1 MNVENNREDWL
12 LWQISDSA
20 LPTGG
25 FVASSG
31 LESAIQTGYVHDIPS
46 LSIFL
51 SSSIDNYAFSSL
63 PFVTGSWNIGN
74 TNNEEEKEDKDV
86 ILRKIMELDDLYDSC
101 TSNHVA
107 KRASKAQGVAIKELA
122 CGHLPVCFGL
132 VTRYLGISL
141 GDYLYHFIW

>member
-63 PFVTGSWNIGN
+63 PFVTGKLWNWMTCMIP
-74 TNNEEEKEDKDV
+74 V
-86 ILRKIMELDDLYDSC
+86 QAIMLQSVRQKLKVLQC
-101 TSNHVA
+101 
-107 KRASKAQGVAIKELA
+107 
-122 CGHLPVCFGL
+122 
-132 VTRYLGISL
+132 
-141 GDYLYHFIW
+141 

>member
-63 PFVTGSWNIGN
+63 PFVT
-74 TNNEEEKEDKDV
+74 
-86 ILRKIMELDDLYDSC
+86 
-101 TSNHVA
+101 
-107 KRASKAQGVAIKELA
+107 AQGVAMLILFSKSFNDKIVEDFKLNVRKELA